1 MLDLVARHADV
12 WNTPG
17 SEGLEADIGS
27 SRILDDHC
35 RELGRD
41 PAAIRRSAF
50 LPRGSLDEVCGLAE
64 RYAAAGFSELI
75 LDVSGDTAT
84 PVGSVLTNQDVTDMS
99 ISADG
104 NRIATVYPGD
114 NGITVRE
121 AADVASARTLR
132 TDSYPVAVDIATDG
146 TIYFKDQAGVL
157 YALNATGTLKWS
169 RTVGGDTYASPSI
182 APDGTVYIGA
192 TTTGLSAYTTAG
204 FKKWG
209 YLVDSDIYTSAAI
222 DAIAALKL
230 VKVASLQ
237 MSEVRPAAHMASVDL
252 SQLISDLRER
262 LRRASSPPPAPVATP
277 VATPVAA
284 SATASAPS
292 PAPGS
297 TAQFVAI
304 LAAPGIELRTEALR
318 LLEPL
323 FGVSATRKIDE
334 FARIHPPGE
343 RPQEFLL
350 QCQQHVSVMLGASKA
365 EALFRPLYDRLES
378 ERLHR
383 RG

>member
-1 MLDLVARHADV
+1 MADLQDLCNTLQALAHSGESAKVSYYYVGDDGVALR
-12 WNTPG
+12 NG
-17 SEGLEADIGS
+17 
-27 SRILDDHC
+27 
-35 RELGRD
+35 
-41 PAAIRRSAF
+41 AI
-50 LPRGSLDEVCGLAE
+50 
-64 RYAAAGFSELI
+64 
-75 LDVSGDTAT
+75 
-84 PVGSVLTNQDVTDMS
+84 
-99 ISADG
+99 
-104 NRIATVYPGD
+104 
-114 NGITVRE
+114 
-121 AADVASARTLR
+121 
-132 TDSYPVAVDIATDG
+132 
-146 TIYFKDQAGVL
+146 
-157 YALNATGTLKWS
+157 
-169 RTVGGDTYASPSI
+169 
-182 APDGTVYIGA
+182 
-192 TTTGLSAYTTAG
+192 
-204 FKKWG
+204 
-209 YLVDSDIYTSAAI
+209 LVDHGVRAHIDHAQLDASAAI

-262 LRRASSPPPAPVATP
+262 LRRASSPAPPAP